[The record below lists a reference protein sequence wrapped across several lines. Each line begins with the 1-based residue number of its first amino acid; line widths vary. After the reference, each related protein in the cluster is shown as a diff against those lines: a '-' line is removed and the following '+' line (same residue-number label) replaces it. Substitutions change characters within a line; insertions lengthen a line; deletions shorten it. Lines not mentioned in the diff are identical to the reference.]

1 MLRLR
6 SKLPNLA
13 TTIFSKMSA
22 LAQQHQA
29 INLSQGFPNFDTDA
43 RLRNLCSHYIDK
55 GFNQYAPMTGL
66 PQLTQV
72 LSQKIERCY
81 GNNFDAAE
89 EITITAG
96 ATQAI
101 YTAITALVHSGD
113 EVIIIEPAY
122 DCYRPAIELCG
133 ATPVAYNLEA
143 ATDWRIDWAKMAR
156 LVSPCTS
163 MIIINTPHN
172 PTASVWRE
180 EDIIALQNLV
190 ENTDIIVLS
199 DEVYE
204 HLSLDGRAHYSV
216 LRYENLRRRS
226 LATFSFGKTLHATG
240 WKIGYIVG
248 DAALMR
254 EFRKVH
260 QFNVFSVNTPLQY
273 AIADYLAEPKVYE
286 DLPQFFQQKR
296 DYFRGLVDGKTPFRW
311 LDCEG
316 TYFQIADYSAIAPE
330 MSDTDFAVWL
340 TKEIGVAVIPLSV
353 FYTQAPE
360 KQRLVRFCFAKTEE
374 TLAAAAAKLARI
386 GRMLF

>member
-143 ATDWRIDWAKMAR
+143 ATDWR
-156 LVSPCTS
+156 
-163 MIIINTPHN
+163 
-172 PTASVWRE
+172 
-180 EDIIALQNLV
+180 
-190 ENTDIIVLS
+190 
-199 DEVYE
+199 
-204 HLSLDGRAHYSV
+204 
-216 LRYENLRRRS
+216 
-226 LATFSFGKTLHATG
+226 
-240 WKIGYIVG
+240 
-248 DAALMR
+248 
-254 EFRKVH
+254 
-260 QFNVFSVNTPLQY
+260 
-273 AIADYLAEPKVYE
+273 
-286 DLPQFFQQKR
+286 
-296 DYFRGLVDGKTPFRW
+296 
-311 LDCEG
+311 
-316 TYFQIADYSAIAPE
+316 
-330 MSDTDFAVWL
+330 
-340 TKEIGVAVIPLSV
+340 
-353 FYTQAPE
+353 
-360 KQRLVRFCFAKTEE
+360 
-374 TLAAAAAKLARI
+374 
-386 GRMLF
+386 MLKYPVP

>member
-29 INLSQGFPNFDTDA
+29 INLSQGFPNFDTDV

-72 LSQKIERCY
+72 LSQKIEKCY
-81 GNNFDAAE
+81 GNVFDSAA

-133 ATPVAYNLEA
+133 ATAVAYNLEA
-143 ATDWRIDWAKMAR
+143 ATDWRIDWAKMAQ
-156 LVSPCTS
+156 LVSLRTR

-180 EDIIALQNLV
+180 EDMEALQKLV
-190 ENTDIIVLS
+190 ADTDIIVLS

-204 HLSLDGRAHYSV
+204 HLSLDGRPHYSV
-216 LRYENLRRRS
+216 LRYANLRHRC

-248 DAALMR
+248 DAALMH

-286 DLPQFFQQKR
+286 DLPQFFEQKR
-296 DYFRGLVDGKTPFRW
+296 DYFRGLVEGKTPFRW

-316 TYFQIADYSAIAPE
+316 TYFQIADYSAIAPQ
-330 MSDTDFAVWL
+330 MSDTDFAIWL

-386 GRMLF
+386 AAG